1 MSYSITP
8 VLHHYAD
15 KQGFHKVLIR
25 VIFKRIRKYSDTG
38 IKCKEVQFSHGT
50 IIDGQH
56 KVKLNATIRKKMAD
70 IEGRILDFM
79 RQENQSEEMLEQVV
93 KGDGVTKQK
102 LTDFVDQYI
111 EEMTGKKAKATIQV
125 YRSLNDELLEYDP
138 RLYFEKIDVR
148 WLNLFEQQQRKMWDN
163 NTVNKKMK
171 NIKGFLKRA
180 SERGLIKEVQ
190 FKSYQVPSYEQ
201 KIPEYLEE
209 KEIAVMKEIC
219 DTVRSP
225 LMKTAGYYFLLSCSA
240 GYRISDLKRFN
251 YDEFVRGDKII
262 LRAKK
267 NGEITSIPI
276 YPQLSEI
283 LSYCKDH
290 KLGMAE
296 QTMREFVKD
305 IAKMAGISRK
315 IKVHTARHSF
325 AMMLM
330 DRGFDLEE
338 VAELLGI
345 TVKVAKVYGRI
356 SNKRLEKKILEKL
369 TFS

>member
-15 KQGFHKVLIR
+15 KQDNHKILIR
-25 VIFKRIRKYSDTG
+25 VIFKRTRKYSDTG
-38 IKCKEVQFSHGT
+38 IKCKQSQFNNGSVT
-50 IIDGQH
+50 DGQH
-56 KVKLNATIRKKMAD
+56 KVKLNATIRKQVAE

-93 KGDGVTKQK
+93 KGEAASKQK
-102 LTDFVDQYI
+102 FTDFVDQYI
-111 EEMTGKKAKATIQV
+111 QEMQGKKAKATIQV
-125 YRSLNDELLEYDP
+125 YRSLNDELVLFDGK
-138 RLYFEKIDVR
+138 LYFDKIDIR
-148 WLNLFEQQQRKMWDN
+148 WLNLFEQHQRKKWDN

-180 SERGLIKEVQ
+180 SERGLIKDAQ
-190 FKSYQVPSYEQ
+190 FKSYQVPTYEQ
-201 KIPEYLEE
+201 KIPEYLDET
-209 KEIAVMKEIC
+209 EIAVMKEIC
-219 DTVRSP
+219 DTVRNDM
-225 LMKTAGYYFLLSCSA
+225 MKTAGYYFLLSCSA

-251 YDEFVRGDKII
+251 HDQFIRGDKII

-276 YPQLSEI
+276 YPQLAMI
-283 LSYCKDH
+283 LNYCKEHPLD
-290 KLGMAE
+290 MAE
-296 QTMREFVKD
+296 QTMREFVKE
-305 IAKMAGISRK
+305 IAKMAGIARK

-338 VAELLGI
+338 VAELMGI
-345 TVKVAKVYGRI
+345 TVKVAKVYARI
-356 SNKRLEKKILEKL
+356 SNKRLEKKIKEK
-369 TFS
+369 FSI